1 MQECKI
7 EIYRQEYVIFSL
19 VGSTLRDLSDILRQ
33 IENLFLFTFKLKFSM
48 YFSIVCISKVS
59 GLIINKM

>member
-33 IENLFLFTFKLKFSM
+33 IKYCVTTMFT
-48 YFSIVCISKVS
+48 
-59 GLIINKM
+59 